1 MLESFAWVLTSG
13 LLQEFTT
20 KPSVAQ
26 WNHFEK
32 YSQRV
37 RSLRYPGNMLGTRAF
52 DLIAKTR
59 TRLTVF
65 PNLRTLNWDDGMSFD
80 QCVIFMHNKITT
92 MSATFDDEKELE
104 IARTSL
110 MDITRMP
117 KITRFTLE
125 MFYPMNTIEPIAA
138 PLLSSM
144 SNLEGLEIL
153 PFHFISGIAKPVSLL
168 QHLRVVEFQWVHL
181 DESTVEKSVSGDLNF
196 EPGAFPRLEELS
208 FCASFSDAIRFI
220 VTPNGPKNLKKLS
233 INSQDLESPMAYR
246 ALIAAIATT
255 YESLTFLTLSCFCSW
270 EIWCELPIEHQ
281 PTYEPFAIDILKP
294 LFRLHGLLY
303 LKVTYWGSLGLCDK
317 DLEEIAIAFP
327 SIETLD
333 LNPLPMFPRT
343 SDLTL
348 SSILRFADHCPRLQ
362 ELSFLIDTSHTT
374 IPELQAAFQRAPRMK
389 LKSLRLGI
397 VGELREEE
405 TIAFLLSWVCP
416 PECCVECEI
425 ELEGEEWDCDQSQR
439 VSKLISLFHVAQTG
453 KTLSL

>member
-1 MLESFAWVLTSG
+1 
-13 LLQEFTT
+13 
-20 KPSVAQ
+20 
-26 WNHFEK
+26 
-32 YSQRV
+32 
-37 RSLRYPGNMLGTRAF
+37 MLGTSAF
-52 DLIAKTR
+52 DIIAKTR
-59 TRLTVF
+59 TRLTIF

-80 QCVIFMHNKITT
+80 QCVIFMHNEITT
-92 MSATFDDEKELE
+92 LSVTFNDETELE

-117 KITRFTLE
+117 NITRLTLE
-125 MFYPMNTIEPIAA
+125 MFHPMTTIEPIAA

-153 PFHFISGIAKPVSLL
+153 PFHFISGIAKSVSLL
-168 QHLRVVEFQWVHL
+168 QHLRVVEFRWEHL
-181 DESTVEKSVSGDLNF
+181 DEPTVEKSVSGDLNF
-196 EPGAFPRLEELS
+196 EPGAFSRLEELS
-208 FCASFSDAIRFI
+208 FCASFSDAIRFV
-220 VTPNGPKNLKKLS
+220 VTPNGPKNLKKLR

-255 YESLTFLTLSCFCSW
+255 YESLTFLALSCFYSW
-270 EIWCELPIEHQ
+270 ELGSDLPIEHQ

-294 LFRLHGLLY
+294 LFKLHGLLF
-303 LKVTYWGSLGLCDK
+303 LKVIYWGSLGLRDK

-333 LNPLPMFPRT
+333 LNPRPMFPQT

-362 ELSFLIDTSHTT
+362 ELSFLIDASHTT
-374 IPELQAAFQRAPRMK
+374 IPELQAAFQRAPRMN
-389 LKSLRLGI
+389 LKSLHLGI
-397 VGELREEE
+397 VEALEEEE

-416 PECCVECEI
+416 PECCVVCEI
-425 ELEGEEWDCDQSQR
+425 EEEEGDREQSQR
-439 VSKLISLFHVAQTG
+439 ISKLISLFHVAQMG